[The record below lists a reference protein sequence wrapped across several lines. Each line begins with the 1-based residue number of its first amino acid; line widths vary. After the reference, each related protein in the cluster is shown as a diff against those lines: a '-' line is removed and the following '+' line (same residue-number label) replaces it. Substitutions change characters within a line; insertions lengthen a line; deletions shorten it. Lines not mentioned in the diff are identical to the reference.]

1 MEERSEVISDGQVDK
16 MHYAGFWLRLGGFII
31 DGLLVFTVT
40 APLGVWASVSTP
52 WLRTGGYLVVAP
64 FILLSIA
71 VVVGFLYFTLFWTWR
86 GQTPGKMLI
95 RAKVVRTNGETLSF
109 GHAALRYGNRLLIMH
124 EGKIIVDLNREQRSD
139 ITLNDLLT
147 AFERASQGEDSIPAR
162 VSKLHFIVP
171 FT

>member
-1 MEERSEVISDGQVDK
+1 MLSLQVSLAATALMVTHNME
-16 MHYAGFWLRLGGFII
+16 H
-31 DGLLVFTVT
+31 
-40 APLGVWASVSTP
+40 
-52 WLRTGGYLVVAP
+52 
-64 FILLSIA
+64 
-71 VVVGFLYFTLFWTWR
+71 
-86 GQTPGKMLI
+86 
-95 RAKVVRTNGETLSF
+95 
-109 GHAALRYGNRLLIMH
+109 ALRYGNRLLIMH

>member
-1 MEERSEVISDGQVDK
+1 MNP
-16 MHYAGFWLRLGGFII
+16 LII
-31 DGLLVFTVT
+31 GKGLTIRNKGSLQ
-40 APLGVWASVSTP
+40 
-52 WLRTGGYLVVAP
+52 
-64 FILLSIA
+64 LLSPQVSLA
-71 VVVGFLYFTLFWTWR
+71 ATALMVTHN
-86 GQTPGKMLI
+86 M
-95 RAKVVRTNGETLSF
+95 E
-109 GHAALRYGNRLLIMH
+109 HALRYGNRLLIMH